1 MLQPLRT
8 ANRFKVKSTSV
19 PAPIGGLNSRDSVD
33 NMQPL
38 DAITLTNMFPTVG
51 KITLRDGYS
60 SFCTGVGTGDVETL
74 IEHNAGSN
82 RQLLAVGSNGTL
94 YQINTG
100 SAVSKKTGLSNG
112 RFQTAAF
119 NGRTLFVNGTDTPF
133 SWDGSSAA
141 NLSITLSDSTSADSL
156 KGVHV
161 HKNRVYYFRGDE
173 QKFYILLQSIPFRVT
188 LHFLI

>member
-1 MLQPLRT
+1 MLQPLRN
-8 ANRFKVKSTSV
+8 ASRFRTKSVSV

-60 SFCTGVGTGDVETL
+60 SFCTGVGSGDVETL
-74 IEHNAGSN
+74 AEHNAGDN
-82 RQLLAVGSNGTL
+82 RQLLAVGSDGVL

-141 NLSITLSDSTSADSL
+141 NL
-156 KGVHV
+156 
-161 HKNRVYYFRGDE
+161 
-173 QKFYILLQSIPFRVT
+173 
-188 LHFLI
+188 